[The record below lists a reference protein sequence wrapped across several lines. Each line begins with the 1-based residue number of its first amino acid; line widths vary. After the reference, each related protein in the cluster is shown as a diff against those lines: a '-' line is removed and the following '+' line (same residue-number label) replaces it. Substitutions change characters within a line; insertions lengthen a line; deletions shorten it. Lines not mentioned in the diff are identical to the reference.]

1 MNHKQ
6 NNKKNALVVKQEYRG
21 ILPLPDH
28 LRQYDEIIP
37 GAAEGIL
44 QMAENQSKS
53 RIQNEELLVKDAI
66 NYKKRGQYFAF
77 ILMFFTFILIGF
89 CVYFD
94 KVWLE
99 LFLSMSTLIA
109 GITAFIYNNKNN

>member
-1 MNHKQ
+1 MNNKQ
-6 NNKKNALVVKQEYRG
+6 NHKKNALVVAQEYRG
-21 ILPLPDH
+21 ILPLPEH
-28 LRQYDEIIP
+28 LKQYNEIVP
-37 GAAEGIL
+37 GAAERIL

-77 ILMFFTFILIGF
+77 ILMILTFILIGF

-94 KVWLE
+94 KVWLG